1 MQICYIG
8 ISYRD
13 VRLYTGTHT
22 EMDTRKQ
29 LQADTS
35 RLTAL
40 LNRMQQGDRDAAE
53 EAVGMVYGELHKIAA
68 NRMAHERPGQ
78 ILQATALIN
87 EAYMRLMGAGPLPIS
102 NRRHF
107 LALAS
112 EQMRRILVDHARSE
126 RAGKRGGDAV
136 RVALDEKQ
144 AVGSEQSIDV
154 LSLDEALKHFEQLD
168 PRAAQVV
175 ALRYFG
181 GHTEQEVAEI
191 LEVSLITVRR
201 DWEFA
206 RSWLFTRLSCSS
218 R

>member
-1 MQICYIG
+1 MHPEID
-8 ISYRD
+8 S
-13 VRLYTGTHT
+13 
-22 EMDTRKQ
+22 
-29 LQADTS
+29 S
-35 RLTAL
+35 RLTSL
-40 LNRMQQGDRDAAE
+40 LNRMQQGDRNAAE
-53 EAVGMVYGELHKIAA
+53 QAVGMVYGELHRIAA

-78 ILQATALIN
+78 VLQATALIN

-102 NRRHF
+102 NRKHF

-126 RAGKRGGDAV
+126 HAGKRGGDAV
-136 RVALDEKQ
+136 RVTLDDKQ
-144 AVGSEQSIDV
+144 VGGSEQSIDV
-154 LSLDEALKHFEQLD
+154 LSLDEALKQFEQID

-175 ALRYFG
+175 SLRYFG

-206 RSWLFTRLSCSS
+206 RSWLYGRLSGNLE
-218 R
+218 